1 MFDKGEKKMKSVKMS
16 IKRGNLNVNTSFS
29 VLAGMSGNSLLVKS
43 PLNGLGMTNITPHN
57 N

>member
-1 MFDKGEKKMKSVKMS
+1 MFDQGQKKMKSVKMS
-16 IKRGNLNVNTSFS
+16 KKRANLNVNTSFS
-29 VLAGMSGNSLLVKS
+29 VLAGMSGNSLSVKS